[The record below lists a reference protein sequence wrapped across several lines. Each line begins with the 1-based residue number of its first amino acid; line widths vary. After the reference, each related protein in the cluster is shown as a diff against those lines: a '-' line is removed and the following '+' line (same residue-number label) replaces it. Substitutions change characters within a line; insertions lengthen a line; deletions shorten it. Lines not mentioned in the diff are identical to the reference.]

1 MKEFK
6 ELVLRPR
13 GKSTDIRKNSYVL
26 GVGKK
31 KKSSR
36 MNEGMNQQIAE
47 NVFTPWLKYKNL

>member
-13 GKSTDIRKNSYVL
+13 GKSTDIQKNGYVL

-31 KKSSR
+31 KKV
-36 MNEGMNQQIAE
+36 AE
-47 NVFTPWLKYKNL
+47 